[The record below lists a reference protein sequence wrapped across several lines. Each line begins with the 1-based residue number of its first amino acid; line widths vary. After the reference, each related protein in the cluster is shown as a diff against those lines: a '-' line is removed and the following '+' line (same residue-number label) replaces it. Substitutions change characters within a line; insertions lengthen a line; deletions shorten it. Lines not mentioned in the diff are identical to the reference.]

1 MDTNLSS
8 GWYPDPQDPSRE
20 RFWDGNDWVD
30 ASRRDTLS
38 TSSSTLLPQVA
49 AANDPS
55 KPSLPY
61 TRIVVALL
69 VGLGVTLTAVLGF
82 NVLRSS
88 DSTSSGLCIQGEDWC
103 IGDTGPGG
111 GIVYITPST
120 PGNTTGNYYEVAPME
135 TTASWWSWCDNI
147 SATTGAVGTTIG
159 TGMSNTT
166 IADKLCTSGAI
177 QIAVDYVNNGKTDWF
192 LPSREE
198 LDPMYINKHAL
209 GGFVTDHY
217 WSSSEYDALI
227 AWSQYFGT
235 TAGTQANLGKSS
247 SNRVRPVRAFS

>member
-30 ASRRDTLS
+30 ASRPLPKAS
-38 TSSSTLLPQVA
+38 PQVA

-82 NVLRSS
+82 NVSRSS

-192 LPSREE
+192 LPSKEE
-198 LDPMYINKHAL
+198 LLQMYNHRGYL
-209 GGFVTDHY
+209 GGFTTNWY
-217 WSSSEYDALI
+217 WSSTDAN
-227 AWSQYFGT
+227 AYYPADSDADYGSQTNYFMPT
-235 TAGTQANLGKSS
+235 H
-247 SNRVRPVRAFS
+247 NRVLPVRAFS